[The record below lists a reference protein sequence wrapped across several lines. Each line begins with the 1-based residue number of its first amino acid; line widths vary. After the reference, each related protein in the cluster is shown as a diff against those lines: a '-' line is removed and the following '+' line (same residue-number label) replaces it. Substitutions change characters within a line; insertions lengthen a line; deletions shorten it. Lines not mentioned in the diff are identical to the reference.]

1 MPALDFVL
9 RWNAKSRPY
18 RPKVH
23 RTSSGKACG
32 FTLVELLVVI
42 AIIGVLIAMLLPA
55 VQQAREAAR
64 RMQCTNHMKQFGL
77 AVHNFHDAQGGM
89 PPAST
94 GNTGLTLWAV
104 ILPYLEQD
112 NIANQLD
119 MEASGATDGCTNASH
134 IGTTAAA
141 ATSANY
147 NILRN
152 SRIDLYTCPSRRS
165 ASNAVNTRNVPA
177 GDYAIVIAGTQKWL
191 FWSNPNSQLQA
202 LRVASTPD
210 DKNLINI
217 SNGSVM
223 SVVEYPNKGWRPRD
237 TFAWVGDGLSNTL
250 LIGEKHITV
259 NYVNKCCRNN
269 HGPEGRDGYIYWNR
283 SNGPGGYGEYWVAGS
298 VNLGLARSPRE
309 GEGLDVN
316 TAPALGSWHPGV
328 SNFLAADGSVRNLA
342 VTIDP
347 SILIAMGTA
356 NNGEVLGSP

>member
-1 MPALDFVL
+1 MLALGFVL
-9 RWNAKSRPY
+9 RWICQGLPL
-18 RPKVH
+18 RPKV
-23 RTSSGKACG
+23 RPPSRPVPQG

-112 NIANQLD
+112 NLANQVD
-119 MEASGATDGCTNASH
+119 MEASGATDGCTNAAH
-134 IGTTAAA
+134 IGATAAA

-147 NILRN
+147 SVLRN
-152 SRIDLYTCPSRRS
+152 SRVELYACPSRRS
-165 ASNAVNTRNVPA
+165 ASDAVNSRNVPA
-177 GDYAIVIAGTQKWL
+177 GDYAIIIAGSQKWL
-191 FWSNPNSQLQA
+191 FWNNPNSQLQA
-202 LRVASTPD
+202 LRVAITSD

-217 SNGSVM
+217 SNGSV
-223 SVVEYPNKGWRPRD
+223 SAAVEYPNKGWRPRD
-237 TFAWVGDGLSNTL
+237 TFARVGDGLSNTL

-259 NYVNKCCRNN
+259 NYVNKCCRND
-269 HGPEGRDGYIYWNR
+269 HGPNGRDGYIYWNR
-283 SNGPGGYGEYWVAGS
+283 GNGPGGYGEYWVAGS

-309 GEGLDVN
+309 GEGLNVN
-316 TAPALGSWHPGV
+316 SVPALGSWHPGV
-328 SNFLAADGSVRNLA
+328 SNFLAADGSVRNIA

-356 NNGEVLGSP
+356 NEGEVLVSP